1 MNIVLLGAPGSGK
14 GTLASRL
21 EERLHIPHIATG
33 DIFRFNL
40 KNNTELG
47 KLAKTYIDKGELVPD
62 DVTCNMVRDRF
73 NEQDAKEGFILDG
86 FPRTIPQAT
95 ELDKMLKEMG
105 RKIDYVFLV
114 QADDERIVKR
124 MGGRRVCKNCGE
136 VYHVETL
143 KPKVDGICDKCG
155 SELVQRDDDK
165 ESVVKDRLKVYHE
178 QTAPLIDYY
187 KNQNLVHEVDG
198 FATVEEV
205 TNSALS
211 IINK

>member
-155 SELVQRDDDK
+155 SELMQRDDDK

>member
-47 KLAKTYIDKGELVPD
+47 KLAKVYIDKGELVPD
-62 DVTCNMVRDRF
+62 DITCNMVRDRF
-73 NEQDAKEGFILDG
+73 EQADAKEGFILDG

-105 RKIDYVFLV
+105 KKIDYVFLV
-114 QADDERIVKR
+114 QADDARIIKR

-136 VYHVETL
+136 VYHIETL
-143 KPKVDGICDKCG
+143 KSKVEGICDKCG
-155 SELVQRDDDK
+155 SQLVQRDDDR

-211 IINK
+211 IINR

>member
-47 KLAKTYIDKGELVPD
+47 KLAKVYIDKGELVPD
-62 DVTCNMVRDRF
+62 DITCNMVRDRF
-73 NEQDAKEGFILDG
+73 EQADAKEGFILDG

-105 RKIDYVFLV
+105 KKIDYVFLV
-114 QADDERIVKR
+114 QADDERIIKR

-136 VYHVETL
+136 VYHIETL
-143 KPKVDGICDKCG
+143 KSKVEGICDKCG
-155 SELVQRDDDK
+155 SQLVQRDDDR

-211 IINK
+211 IINR

>member
-47 KLAKTYIDKGELVPD
+47 ELAKVYIDKGELVPD
-62 DVTCNMVRDRF
+62 DITCNMVRDRF
-73 NEQDAKEGFILDG
+73 EQADAKEGFILDG

-105 RKIDYVFLV
+105 KKIDYVFLV
-114 QADDERIVKR
+114 QADDERIIKR

-136 VYHVETL
+136 VYHIETL
-143 KPKVDGICDKCG
+143 KSKVEGICGKCG
-155 SELVQRDDDK
+155 SELVQRDDDR

-211 IINK
+211 IINR

>member
-47 KLAKTYIDKGELVPD
+47 KLAKSYIDKGELVPD

-143 KPKVDGICDKCG
+143 KPKVEGICDKCG

-165 ESVVKDRLKVYHE
+165 ENVVKDRLKVYHE

-211 IINK
+211 IINR

>member
-47 KLAKTYIDKGELVPD
+47 KLAKSYIDKGELVPD

-73 NEQDAKEGFILDG
+73 GKQDAKEGFILDG

-155 SELVQRDDDK
+155 SELVQRDDDN
-165 ESVVKDRLKVYHE
+165 ENVVKDRLKVYHE

-205 TNSALS
+205 TNSALN
-211 IINK
+211 IINR

>member
-47 KLAKTYIDKGELVPD
+47 KLAKSYIDKGELVPD
-62 DVTCNMVRDRF
+62 DITCNMVRDRF
-73 NEQDAKEGFILDG
+73 GKQDAKEGFILDG

-95 ELDKMLKEMG
+95 ELDKMLKGMG

-155 SELVQRDDDK
+155 SELVQRDDDN
-165 ESVVKDRLKVYHE
+165 ENVVKDRLKVYHE

-211 IINK
+211 IINR

>member
-47 KLAKTYIDKGELVPD
+47 KLAKVYIDKGELVPD
-62 DVTCNMVRDRF
+62 DITCNMVRDRF
-73 NEQDAKEGFILDG
+73 EQADAKEGFILDG

-105 RKIDYVFLV
+105 KKIDYVFLV

-155 SELVQRDDDK
+155 SELVQRDDDN
-165 ESVVKDRLKVYHE
+165 ENVVKDRLKVYHE

-211 IINK
+211 VINR

>member
-155 SELVQRDDDK
+155 SQLVQRDDDK